1 MKAVK
6 SKILLVIIALVMS
19 SQAGLIYASSLIN

>member
-6 SKILLVIIALVMS
+6 SRMLLIVIALVTCT
-19 SQAGLIYASSLIN
+19 QAGLIYASSLMN